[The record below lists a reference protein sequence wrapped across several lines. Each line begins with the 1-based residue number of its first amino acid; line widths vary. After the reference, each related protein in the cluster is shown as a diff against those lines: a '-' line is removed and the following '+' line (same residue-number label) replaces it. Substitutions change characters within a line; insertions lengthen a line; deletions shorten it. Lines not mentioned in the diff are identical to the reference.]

1 METPTKDFILA
12 SCSPQRYA
20 LLKQI
25 GYAPAGVEAADID
38 ETPQRF
44 EQPTEYVR
52 RMAREKALAVAAK
65 HPGKVV
71 LGGDTV
77 IAVGRRIVQKAP
89 TPEVQAEVMELLSG
103 KSHRVL
109 SAVCVVSADGRTS
122 EQCAV
127 TRIVMKKLTQTE
139 IKEYVDSGEWVGC
152 AGYKI
157 EGLLAGFVRK
167 IIGSYSGVVGLPLYE
182 ARNMLN
188 GAGVK

>member
-1 METPTKDFILA
+1 MPTKDFILA

-20 LLKQI
+20 LLQQV
-25 GYAPAGVEAADID
+25 GYAPKSVEAADID
-38 ETPQRF
+38 ETPRRF
-44 EQPTEYVR
+44 ELPTEYVK

-65 HPGKVV
+65 YPGKVV

-89 TPEVQAEVMELLSG
+89 TPETQTEVMELLSG

-109 SAVCVVSADGRTS
+109 SAVCVVAADG
-122 EQCAV
+122 QIAV
-127 TRIVMKKLTQTE
+127 RCVETRILMKKMTSSE
-139 IKEYVDSGEWVGC
+139 IKEYVESGEWVGC

-167 IIGSYSGVVGLPLYE
+167 IIGSYSGVIGLPLYE

-188 GAGVK
+188 GAGIK